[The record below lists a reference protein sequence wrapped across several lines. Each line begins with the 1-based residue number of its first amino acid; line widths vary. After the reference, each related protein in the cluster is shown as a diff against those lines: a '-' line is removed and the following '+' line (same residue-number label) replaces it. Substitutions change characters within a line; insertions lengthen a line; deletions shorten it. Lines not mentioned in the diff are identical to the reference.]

1 MRTARI
7 CLVHG
12 MSPNFQQCAYIDAYM
27 PSCAHIPTH
36 IRHPMWIYARIY
48 PHRFRRTGKRG
59 DIFLA
64 TKFGRVQS
72 DRVMNGD
79 PAYVHEACEKSLK
92 RLGVDYIDLYYLH
105 RADPTVPIEH
115 TVGAM
120 AELVR
125 SSGPFLGSPSPCTDA
140 RCMRPDRQGKV
151 KHLGL
156 SETSSDTL
164 RRAHVVHPI
173 AAIQVEYS
181 AFTLDIEDDK
191 IALLK
196 TARELGVAVVAYSPL
211 GRGFLTGKYV
221 RICAPLPIFL
231 CVLID
236 GRSYMRDSGALT
248 ISPRKIGGGP
258 SRSISP
264 RTSRTS

>member
-79 PAYVHEACEKSLK
+79 PAYVHEACKKSLK

-120 AELVR
+120 AELVK
-125 SSGPFLGSPSPCTDA
+125 SSGPFLGSPSTCTDA
-140 RCMRPDRQGKV
+140 SLYAP
-151 KHLGL
+151 
-156 SETSSDTL
+156 
-164 RRAHVVHPI
+164 
-173 AAIQVEYS
+173 
-181 AFTLDIEDDK
+181 
-191 IALLK
+191 
-196 TARELGVAVVAYSPL
+196 
-211 GRGFLTGKYV
+211 TGK
-221 RICAPLPIFL
+221 
-231 CVLID
+231 
-236 GRSYMRDSGALT
+236 GRSGILAY
-248 ISPRKIGGGP
+248 PRYPLIRSDARTLSTPLRP
-258 SRSISP
+258 SRSNTRPSHS
-264 RTSRTS
+264 TSRTTRSLFSRLPASSASRWLRTPRSGAGSSPANTCVYALPSPFPYMY